1 MKINMLAAVLLLVP
15 GLASGAE
22 STDPD
27 WPCIQRKVENLSPG
41 LMWAA
46 PVTPT
51 ELSPDARALASKLAL
66 RRVGLDEAQALITA
80 YVADHPGTSEND
92 LGNIFTAVFDRIGK
106 DRRRVMGGIASYA
119 HSQVALAARINT
131 ARVEM
136 DTLSDAATPDFDRI
150 DQIEEQIA
158 WDERIYNDREHS
170 LTYVCE
176 TPVLLEKRL
185 YAIARML
192 QAALPE

>member
-1 MKINMLAAVLLLVP
+1 MKINLLAAMLLLMP

-41 LMWAA
+41 LMWTA
-46 PVTPT
+46 PVTPA
-51 ELSPDARALASKLAL
+51 ELSPDARALASRLAL
-66 RRVGLDEAQALITA
+66 RRVSLDESRTLIA
-80 YVADHPGTSEND
+80 DYVAAHPGTTEND
-92 LGNIFTAVFDRIGK
+92 LGIIFTAVFEKIGK

-136 DTLSDAATPDFDRI
+136 DSLSDAEKPDFDRI
-150 DQIEEQIA
+150 DQIEEQVA
-158 WDERIYNDREHS
+158 WDERIYNDRERS
-170 LTYVCE
+170 LGYVCE

-185 YAIARML
+185 YAIAQML
-192 QAALPE
+192 QAALPH

>member
-1 MKINMLAAVLLLVP
+1 MKINMLAAMLLLVP

-119 HSQVALAARINT
+119 HSQVALAARMNT

-185 YAIARML
+185 YAIAQML

>member
-185 YAIARML
+185 YAIAQML

>member
-41 LMWAA
+41 LMWTA

-66 RRVGLDEAQALITA
+66 RRVSLDEAQALITA

-119 HSQVALAARINT
+119 HSRVALAARINT

-185 YAIARML
+185 YAIAQML

>member
-185 YAIARML
+185 YAIAQML
-192 QAALPE
+192 HAALPE